1 MKIELYSII
10 VLMLSVVF
18 SCDGQNEEKNNWP
31 SEALIMPEGI
41 SADSLPDPNSE
52 GARLEAHY
60 CIQCHGLPSPA
71 SHNAT
76 DWVPVLRRMVLMMER
91 SGSMGM
97 MGKGMMGRGR
107 MGMMHPTEIPNSEEQ
122 VKLMT
127 YLQAH
132 SLKSITKENM
142 PETGSEGASLFSS
155 KCSRCH
161 ALPDP
166 AQHTASEWPSVVS
179 RMRQHL
185 IQYKMNDLTDE
196 QAKAIT
202 GYLGKNAAVTDNK

>member
-1 MKIELYSII
+1 MFFS
-10 VLMLSVVF
+10 VL
-18 SCDGQNEEKNNWP
+18 SCKGQNQEKYNWP

-41 SADSLPDPNSE
+41 SADSLPDPNSG
-52 GARLEAHY
+52 GAHLEERY
-60 CIQCHGLPSPA
+60 CVQCHGLPSPA

-76 DWVPVLRRMVLMMER
+76 DWEPVFRRMVLMMER

-97 MGKGMMGRGR
+97 MGKGMMNRGR
-107 MGMMHPTEIPNSEEQ
+107 MGMMQAVSIPNSEEQ
-122 VKLMT
+122 IKLLT

-132 SLKSITKENM
+132 SLKSITKENI

-166 AQHTASEWPSVVS
+166 AQHTASEWPAVVS

-196 QAKAIT
+196 QAKAIN
-202 GYLGKNAAVTDNK
+202 GYLGKNAAAADN